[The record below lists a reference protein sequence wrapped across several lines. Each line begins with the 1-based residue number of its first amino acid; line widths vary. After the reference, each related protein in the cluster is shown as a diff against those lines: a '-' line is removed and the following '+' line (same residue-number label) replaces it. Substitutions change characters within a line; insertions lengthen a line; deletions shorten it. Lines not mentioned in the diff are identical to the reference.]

1 MQLTAYLREKI
12 QTKIPS
18 VKFISPARTDLSA
31 GIVIVELPG
40 KDSKEIH
47 QKLYASHGIASAPS
61 GGVRFSP
68 HIYNTLA
75 DMDKIEAA
83 LTTLVKA

>member
-1 MQLTAYLREKI
+1 MQLTAYLREKV
-12 QTKIPS
+12 QSTIPD
-18 VKFISPARTDLSA
+18 VKFISPVTRDLSA
-31 GIVIVELPG
+31 GIVILELPG
-40 KDSKEIH
+40 KDPKEIH
-47 QKLYASHGIASAPS
+47 QKLYTNHGIASAPS